1 MRKKICFVVNVEYV
15 VNHFLINHLR
25 SLSKIYDVTLVGN
38 FDRLSTLEEKGIVVK
53 THKIPF
59 KRGLSLYGDMLTF
72 FMLFLF
78 MLTNRFDCIHSITP
92 KIGFFTAILGYA
104 LRFKKRIH
112 MFTGQVW
119 LHDKGIRACVLKLA
133 DRVTGAL
140 TTDCLVDSHSQLTF
154 LHDQG
159 IFHKGKGKVLGA
171 GSISGVDTHKFKFNQ
186 DKRRVIRQQL
196 AIPDDALCLVFIA
209 RLSEVKGIYDL
220 IEALERIANPAIYL
234 IVVGPD
240 EENVVGRVV
249 DEFPGLLNNIKFVGY
264 SFTPEHF
271 LSAGDV
277 LTLPSHREGFGSVI
291 IEAASVGIPAM
302 GSDIYGINDAIASDK
317 SGLLHPVRDIDAI
330 AACINRLNADPVL
343 RQSLGDFAY
352 QRAIKDFNA
361 DSVTSSWVKF
371 YHDILEQ

>member
-1 MRKKICFVVNVEYV
+1 MRKKLCFVVNVEYV
-15 VNHFLINHLR
+15 VNHFLTNHLR

-38 FDRLSTLEEKGIVVK
+38 FDQLPMLEEKGIIVK
-53 THKIPF
+53 IHKIPVN
-59 KRGLSLYGDMLTF
+59 RGLSLYGDMLTF

-78 MLTNRFDCIHSITP
+78 MLTNRFDCINSITP
-92 KIGFFTAILGYA
+92 KMGFFTAILGYV

-112 MFTGQVW
+112 IFTGQVW
-119 LHDKGIRACVLKLA
+119 AYDKGIRVCFLKLA
-133 DRVTGAL
+133 DRVIGAL
-140 TTDCLVDSHSQLTF
+140 TTDCLVDSNSQLTF

-159 IFHKGKGKVLGA
+159 VLHKGKGKVLGA
-171 GSISGVDTHKFKFNQ
+171 GSISGVDTYKFKFNQ
-186 DKRRVIRQQL
+186 DKRRSIRQQL
-196 AIPDDALCLVFIA
+196 AIPNDVLCLVFIG
-209 RLSEVKGIYDL
+209 RLLSSKGIYEL

-240 EENVVGRVV
+240 EENVVGRVA
-249 DEFPGLLNNIKFVGY
+249 DDFPGLLNNIKFVGY

-291 IEAASVGIPAM
+291 IEAASVGIPAI
-302 GSDIYGINDAIASDK
+302 GSDIYGICDAIDDGK
-317 SGLLHPVRDIDAI
+317 SGLLHRPRDVDAI
-330 AACINRLNADPVL
+330 AAIIKRLYADPVL
-343 RQSLGDFAY
+343 LQSLGDIAH

-361 DSVTSSWVKF
+361 ETITSLWVKF

>member
-1 MRKKICFVVNVEYV
+1 MKKKLCLVVNVEYL
-15 VNHFLINHLR
+15 VNHFLINHMR
-25 SLSKIYDVTLVGN
+25 SLSKIYDVTLVGH
-38 FDRLSTLEEKGIVVK
+38 FDRLPMLEEKGIVVK
-53 THKIPF
+53 IHKIPF
-59 KRGLSLYGDMLTF
+59 NRGVSLYGDMLTF

-78 MLTNRFDCIHSITP
+78 MLTNRFDSIHSFTP
-92 KIGFFTAILGYA
+92 KIGLFTAILGYV

-112 MFTGQVW
+112 IFTGQVW
-119 LHDKGIRACVLKLA
+119 AHNKGIRACVLKLA

>member
-1 MRKKICFVVNVEYV
+1 MRKKLCLVVNVEYV

-25 SLSKIYDVTLVGN
+25 SLSKIYDVTLVGD
-38 FDRLSTLEEKGIVVK
+38 FDQLPMLEEKGIVVK
-53 THKIPF
+53 IHKIPF
-59 KRGLSLYGDMLTF
+59 NRGVSLYGDMLTF

-78 MLTNRFDCIHSITP
+78 MLTNRFDSIHSITP
-92 KIGFFTAILGYA
+92 KAGFFTAILGYV

-112 MFTGQVW
+112 IFTGQVW
-119 LHDKGIRACVLKLA
+119 VHDKGIRACVLKLA

-140 TTDCLVDSHSQLTF
+140 TTDCLVDSNSQLTF
-154 LHDQG
+154 LHEQG
-159 IFHKGKGKVLGA
+159 ILHKGKGKVLGA

-186 DKRRVIRQQL
+186 DKRRSIRQQL

-209 RLSEVKGIYDL
+209 RLSEAKGIYEL

-240 EENVVGRVV
+240 EENVVGRVA
-249 DEFPGLLNNIKFVGY
+249 DDFPSPLNNIKFVGY

-291 IEAASVGIPAM
+291 IEAASVGIPTM
-302 GSDIYGINDAIASDK
+302 GSDIYGISDAIVSDK
-317 SGLLHPVRDIDAI
+317 SGLLHPPRDIDAI

-343 RQSLGDFAY
+343 LQSLGDFAY

-361 DSVTSSWVKF
+361 DSVTSLWVKF
-371 YHDILEQ
+371 YRDILEQ

>member
-1 MRKKICFVVNVEYV
+1 MRKKLCIVVNVEYV
-15 VNHFLINHLR
+15 VNHFLTNHLR
-25 SLSKIYDVTLVGN
+25 PLSKIYDVTLVGD
-38 FDRLSTLEEKGIVVK
+38 FDQLPMLEEKGIVVK
-53 THKIPF
+53 IHKIPVN
-59 KRGLSLYGDMLTF
+59 RGLSLYGDMLTF

-78 MLTNRFDCIHSITP
+78 MLTNRFDSIHSFTP
-92 KIGFFTAILGYA
+92 KIGLFTAILGYV

-112 MFTGQVW
+112 IFTGQVW
-119 LHDKGIRACVLKLA
+119 AHDKGIRACVLKLA

-140 TTDCLVDSHSQLTF
+140 TTDCLVDSNSQLTF
-154 LHDQG
+154 LHEQG
-159 IFHKGKGKVLGA
+159 ILHKGKGKVLGA

-186 DKRRVIRQQL
+186 DKRRGIRQQL

-209 RLSEVKGIYDL
+209 RLSEAKGIYEL

-240 EENVVGRVV
+240 EENVVGRVA
-249 DEFPGLLNNIKFVGY
+249 DDFPGLLGNIKFVGY
-264 SFTPEHF
+264 SSTPEHF

-291 IEAASVGIPAM
+291 IEAASVGIPTM
-302 GSDIYGINDAIASDK
+302 GSDIYGISDAIVSDK
-317 SGLLHPVRDIDAI
+317 SGLLHPPRDIDAI

-343 RQSLGDFAY
+343 LQSLGDFAY

-361 DSVTSSWVKF
+361 DSVTSLWVKF
-371 YHDILEQ
+371 YRDILEQ

>member
-25 SLSKIYDVTLVGN
+25 SLSKIYDVTLVGD
-38 FDRLSTLEEKGIVVK
+38 FDQLPMLEEKGIVVK
-53 THKIPF
+53 IHKIPF
-59 KRGLSLYGDMLTF
+59 NRGVSLYGDMLTF

-78 MLTNRFDCIHSITP
+78 MLTNRFDSIHSFTP
-92 KIGFFTAILGYA
+92 KIGLFTAILGYV

-112 MFTGQVW
+112 IFTGQVW
-119 LHDKGIRACVLKLA
+119 AHDKGIRACVLKLA

-140 TTDCLVDSHSQLTF
+140 TTDCLVDSNSQLRF

-159 IFHKGKGKVLGA
+159 ILHKGKGKVLGA
-171 GSISGVDTHKFKFNQ
+171 GSISGADIHKFKFNQ
-186 DKRRVIRQQL
+186 DKRRSIRQQL

-209 RLSEVKGIYDL
+209 RLSEAKGIYEL

-240 EENVVGRVV
+240 EENVVGRVA
-249 DEFPGLLNNIKFVGY
+249 DDFPGLLGNIKFVGY
-264 SFTPEHF
+264 SSTPEHF

-302 GSDIYGINDAIASDK
+302 GSDIYGISDAIVSDK
-317 SGLLHPVRDIDAI
+317 SGLLHPPRDIDAI

-343 RQSLGDFAY
+343 LQSLGDFAY

-361 DSVTSSWVKF
+361 DSVTSLWVKF
-371 YHDILEQ
+371 YRDILEQ

>member
-1 MRKKICFVVNVEYV
+1 MRKKLCLVVNVEYV

-25 SLSKIYDVTLVGN
+25 SLSKIYDVTLVGD
-38 FDRLSTLEEKGIVVK
+38 FDQLPMLEEKGIVVK
-53 THKIPF
+53 IHKIPF
-59 KRGLSLYGDMLTF
+59 NRGVSLYGDMLTF

-78 MLTNRFDCIHSITP
+78 MLTNRFDSIHSFTP
-92 KIGFFTAILGYA
+92 KIGLFTAILGYV

-112 MFTGQVW
+112 IFTGQVW
-119 LHDKGIRACVLKLA
+119 VNDKGIRACVLKLA

-140 TTDCLVDSHSQLTF
+140 TTDCLVDSNSQLTF
-154 LHDQG
+154 LHEQG
-159 IFHKGKGKVLGA
+159 ILHKGKGKVLGA

-186 DKRRVIRQQL
+186 DKRRGIRQQL

-209 RLSEVKGIYDL
+209 RLSEAKGIYEL

-240 EENVVGRVV
+240 EENAVGRVA
-249 DEFPGLLNNIKFVGY
+249 DDFPGLLGNIKFVGY
-264 SFTPEHF
+264 SSTPEHF

-291 IEAASVGIPAM
+291 IEAASVGIPTM
-302 GSDIYGINDAIASDK
+302 GSDIYGISDAIVSDK
-317 SGLLHPVRDIDAI
+317 SGLLHPPRDIDAI

-343 RQSLGDFAY
+343 LQSLGDFAY

-361 DSVTSSWVKF
+361 DSVTSLWVKF
-371 YHDILEQ
+371 YRDILEQ